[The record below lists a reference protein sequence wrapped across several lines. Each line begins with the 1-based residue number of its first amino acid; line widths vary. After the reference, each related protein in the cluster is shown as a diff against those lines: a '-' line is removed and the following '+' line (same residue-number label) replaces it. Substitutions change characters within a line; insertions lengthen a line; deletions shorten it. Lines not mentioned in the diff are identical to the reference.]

1 MKYSKEK
8 NTGITLIALVITII
22 VLLILAGVTVA
33 TLTGDNGLLGKAGQ
47 AQNANK
53 ESIAREKIQVEVAGS
68 FNLTGEIDLDLLNT
82 NLSKIKG
89 LTYEENEIS
98 STNRIS
104 KLSAIVRLDD
114 YNFIIEGNGIIKK
127 INFISEQKNY
137 TGYYADINKDGIVDG
152 IIFVDLVAGS
162 SKEKQQWEENSAGYG
177 NKTTYSISK
186 LSDISEVK
194 KYYTSEDKYKLENE
208 TEEKP
213 IIYSTGSGLDR
224 FYIMS
229 LNDFTTEEYIDEKDS
244 NKNYPAYTTYHY
256 FKNAYGKMYKADTF
270 EGLGEGK
277 TNTKI
282 MIEKWNL
289 NGITGEYDGATQD
302 NRDIWKHI
310 QDEADEGWFIPSRE
324 EWSAFANELN
334 ITKENYNTIYN
345 LNNRYMSSTRF
356 SYYVPYWINFT
367 EARMD
372 GNYFGNGATWCVRL
386 ATTF

>member
-1 MKYSKEK
+1 MEYSKEK

-22 VLLILAGVTVA
+22 ALLILAGVTIV
-33 TLTGDNGLLGKAGQ
+33 TLAGDNGLLSKAGQ

-89 LTYEENEIS
+89 LTYEENALS
-98 STNRIS
+98 STNRIL
-104 KLSAIVRLDD
+104 KLSAIVRLDGYD
-114 YNFIIEGNGIIKK
+114 FIIERNGIIKK
-127 INFISEQKNY
+127 INFISEQKNH

-152 IIFVDLVAGS
+152 IVFVDLVAGS
-162 SKEKQQWEENSAGYG
+162 SKEKQQWGENLPGYG

-356 SYYVPYWINFT
+356 SNKVPYWVNFA

-372 GNYFGNGATWCVRL
+372 GNYFGNGSAWFVRL